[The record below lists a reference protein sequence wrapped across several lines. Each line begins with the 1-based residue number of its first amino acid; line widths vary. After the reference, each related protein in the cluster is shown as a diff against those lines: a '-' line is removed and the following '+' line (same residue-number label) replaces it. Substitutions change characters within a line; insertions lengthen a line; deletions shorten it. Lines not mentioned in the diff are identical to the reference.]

1 MSFRDD
7 LKNAFAMPKREDYKK
22 DKEIN
27 SKDSISL
34 QNNNTSN
41 IILNKAKEKV
51 SDFSN
56 NMHVSKK
63 KYEQLETQFMNFK
76 NDVEN
81 LEILETIELNE
92 KLQSYKVELEITKK
106 AISKA
111 KDELSLLNNQINE
124 KTRLSSSLDDELFYS
139 EFGLYKP
146 HYECMNSDEYKERI
160 NFIRT
165 KQKDKVKNKKAL
177 DFYDGWILDG
187 STAKGKSLNNDN
199 MKMVLRAFNNECDV
213 LISKV
218 KFNNVDI
225 IEERIKKAASAIDKL
240 NVRNKIS
247 ILPSYINLK
256 IEELHLVHEYHVKKQ
271 EEKEELRRQREEE
284 REEKK
289 LQEELRKARED
300 ANKEYKHYL
309 SAKEKLIN
317 QLEQAEN
324 KEYIKARLL
333 EMDTK
338 LDEIE
343 KGIKELDYR
352 EANKRAGYVYVI
364 SNIGSFGENIYKIG
378 MTRRLEPM
386 DRIDELGDASV
397 PFKFDVH
404 AMIFSDDAPA
414 LETALH
420 NKFSNHKV
428 NMINGRKEF
437 FNVTLEEIEKVIKEN
452 HEKLVEIK
460 KTPDAEQYRESLIIK
475 KLNISN

>member
-7 LKNAFAMPKREDYKK
+7 LKNAFAMPKRENYKK
-22 DKEIN
+22 DKDIN
-27 SKDSISL
+27 SKDSINL
-34 QNNNTSN
+34 QNHNTSN

-56 NMHVSKK
+56 NMYVSKK
-63 KYEQLETQFMNFK
+63 KYELLELQLKQLKEKSEQLGLL
-76 NDVEN
+76 DA
-81 LEILETIELNE
+81 LELSE
-92 KLQSYKVELEITKK
+92 KIDEYKVELNTTKE
-106 AISKA
+106 AIEKA
-111 KDELSLLNNQINE
+111 KKELTTLNEQIYE
-124 KTRLSSSLDDELFYS
+124 KTKISSALDDDIYFT

-146 HYECMNSDEYKERI
+146 QYICMNSEEYKERI
-160 NFIRT
+160 NFVRS
-165 KQKDKVKNKKAL
+165 KQKDRIKNKKAL
-177 DFYDGWILDG
+177 SYYDSWVLDG
-187 STAKGKSLNNDN
+187 STSKGRALNNDN

-225 IEERIKKAASAIDKL
+225 IEERIKKAATAIDKL
-240 NVRNKIS
+240 NIRNKIS
-247 ILPSYINLK
+247 ILPEFIDLK
-256 IEELHLVHEYHVKKQ
+256 IQELHLVHEYHVKKQ

-378 MTRRLEPM
+378 MTRRLDPM

-420 NKFSNHKV
+420 NKFSNYKV

-460 KTPDAEQYRESLIIK
+460 KTPDAEQYRESLLIK
-475 KLNISN
+475 KIK